1 MDFLLHI
8 IEAYGLWVVF
18 LAVLLDQGGLPLPS
32 YPPMIVTA
40 ALAVESNGSVW
51 PIVAVAT
58 LATLI
63 ADLAWFA
70 GGRKFGSTLLRAMCR
85 LSLSADSCVGLTR
98 RIYARWGAP
107 SLVLAK
113 FIPGFAAVST
123 TLAGESGT
131 LVRKFILYDGL
142 GALLWVASAV
152 GLGVI
157 FHSAVDALLTQLDD
171 LGHYALML
179 LVAGAVVF
187 VLLKWWQRQRFMG
200 EISMPRISIDELQ
213 SLLKADEGHARSA
226 PIILDVRSPE
236 TRARSGWIPGAITV
250 RDVSELKMDP
260 AAEVIVY
267 CDCPNEA
274 SAALLAKKLHQQ
286 GFKHVRPLAG
296 GLSAWRARGLPI
308 DQQMESSIFAETV
321 QTVAVVSSVGT
332 RPYGPELP

>member
-1 MDFLLHI
+1 MDALLHI
-8 IEAYGLWVVF
+8 IETYGLWVVF
-18 LAVLLDQGGLPLPS
+18 LTVLLDQGGLPLPS

-40 ALAVESNGSVW
+40 ALAVESNHSVW

-70 GGRKFGSTLLRAMCR
+70 GGRKFGSTLLRAMCK

-131 LVRKFILYDGL
+131 LLRKFVLYDAL

-152 GLGVI
+152 GLGMV
-157 FHSAVDALLTQLDD
+157 FHSAVDALLSQLDD

-179 LVAGAVVF
+179 LAAAAVIF
-187 VLLKWWQRQRFMG
+187 VLLKWWQRQRFLG
-200 EISMPRISIDELQ
+200 EIRMPRISIEELQ
-213 SLLKADEGHARSA
+213 SLLQANDKTT
-226 PIILDVRSPE
+226 ILDVRSPE
-236 TRARSGWIPGAITV
+236 HRARSGWIPGAIQV
-250 RDVSELKMDP
+250 RDPSELALDP

-274 SAALLAKKLHQQ
+274 SAALLARKLHDQ

-296 GLSAWRARGLPI
+296 GLAAWRAKGLPL

-321 QTVAVVSSVGT
+321 QSSVTVIGGT
-332 RPYGPELP
+332 GRRPYGPELP